1 MAGRFRVTGVS
12 VAFMTNVNSAADLAR
27 FAEENDVDLT
37 GYGEALAELVASGK
51 LIEPEQP
58 FAEHVLD
65 QLRSGSAIEDA
76 VAAARERTLENAA
89 DHNAE

>member
-1 MAGRFRVTGVS
+1 
-12 VAFMTNVNSAADLAR
+12 MTNVNSAADLAK

-37 GYGEALAELVASGK
+37 DYGEALAELVAEGK

-65 QLRSGSAIEDA
+65 RLRSGSAIADA
-76 VAAARERTLENAA
+76 IAAARERTLENAKEH
-89 DHNAE
+89 DSE